1 MAEPS
6 ANPPDRRIRTDA
18 RASLL
23 LSPRFILVVRALCR
37 RRGVRGAQ
45 AAEIR
50 RFQDFD
56 DALLHRPSGRFVAPL
71 PPPHFDTDKVKIFH
85 QLARTARFYSTL
97 RLTLRRR
104 IQVCRW
110 GCWWEDWQP
119 LAGSSGGPSSKS
131 TNLNPPQFNPPGGL
145 RSSVPKPAEKNCW
158 RTPPKPSSK
167 PLPTAGGKTPSLAS
181 KPLLLFARIVPT
193 FVS

>member
-6 ANPPDRRIRTDA
+6 TNLPDRRIRTDA

-23 LSPRFILVVRALCR
+23 LSPRLTLVVRALCR
-37 RRGVRGAQ
+37 RRGVGGVH

-56 DALLHRPSGRFVAPL
+56 ESLLHRPSGRFVAPL
-71 PPPHFDTDKVKIFH
+71 PPPHFDSRQSHILH

-104 IQVCRW
+104 IQVCQW
-110 GCWWEDWQP
+110 GCLWEDWQP

-131 TNLNPPQFNPPGGL
+131 TNPTYHNSTHPEACC
-145 RSSVPKPAEKNCW
+145 SSVPMLAAEKNRW
-158 RTPPKPSSK
+158 RHSTQLCVETSTQY
-167 PLPTAGGKTPSLAS
+167 LW
-181 KPLLLFARIVPT
+181 
-193 FVS
+193 